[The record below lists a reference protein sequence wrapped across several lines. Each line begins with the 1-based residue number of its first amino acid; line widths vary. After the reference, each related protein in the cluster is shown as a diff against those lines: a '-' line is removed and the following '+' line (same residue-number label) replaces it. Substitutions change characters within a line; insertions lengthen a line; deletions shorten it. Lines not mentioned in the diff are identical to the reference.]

1 MLIVQALS
9 IQLDSRLSTMKI
21 GGHSARMTEK

>member
-1 MLIVQALS
+1 MLIVQAIL
-9 IQLDSRLSTMKI
+9 IQLDPRLSAIKI